1 MNELKLVLTSGTQIV
16 ITEFSLP
23 CHIVLPCDNK
33 EDMQTVWA
41 MLTNEELVNAAIMQ
55 DDNCVLK
62 IQNATV
68 EGTQTVS
75 NNDGSLTAHFYLE
88 GELYG
93 GNDAT
98 LEAENADLK
107 EALEVLGVTEE
118 TEVE

>member
-23 CHIVLPCDNK
+23 CHIVLPCGDK
-33 EDMQTVWA
+33 EEMQTVWA
-41 MLTNEELVNAAIMQ
+41 MLTNEELVDAAIMQ

-62 IQNATV
+62 IQHATV
-68 EGTQTVS
+68 AGTQTVS

-93 GNDAT
+93 GNTT
-98 LEAENADLK
+98 LEAENADMK